1 MTNYQTYPLKKNEK
15 NLNQNP
21 VIIILNQKKRK
32 SYCKIFKN
40 HTNHENEA
48 LIAKKQIRKRLLI
61 NKIKKIEG
69 DKYQFIKKN
78 QGLEF

>member
-1 MTNYQTYPLKKNEK
+1 MKKFESKNPL
-15 NLNQNP
+15 
-21 VIIILNQKKRK
+21 IIILNQKKRK
-32 SYCKIFKN
+32 SYTKIFKN
-40 HTNHENEA
+40 HTNYYNEA

>member
-1 MTNYQTYPLKKNEK
+1 MKKFESKNPLI
-15 NLNQNP
+15 
-21 VIIILNQKKRK
+21 VILNQKKRK

-40 HTNHENEA
+40 HTNHDNEA

-78 QGLEF
+78 RGLEF